1 MSRVICKF
9 RNRMK
14 LDLFF
19 NISRISMFIPV
30 KSSLFE
36 DMFSKIEDKK
46 FKFMIDEEKD
56 RKNISTGKQ

>member
-36 DMFSKIEDKK
+36 DMFSKIERS
-46 FKFMIDEEKD
+46 FSMSPE
-56 RKNISTGKQ
+56 